1 VRVGVDIGGT
11 KTDAVVLDSAG
22 AVAHALRL
30 PTGWGHDAVL
40 ATATDAVLRL
50 ATEAGIAASSFDSIG
65 VGIPGAV
72 DAERGIVTHARNLGV
87 SELALGGLLE
97 RNLGAS
103 VRVENDVNA
112 AALGAFHQLDL
123 PDTSSMAYLNLG
135 TGLAAGLVL
144 HGNLWRGSRGAA
156 GEIGHILI
164 DPAGPLDKDG
174 QPGALEVMASG
185 SGIASQWKS
194 GDGSVRGLLAA
205 ADAGAADAIA
215 IRRNL
220 YEAVAS
226 AVRILVLTVDVDLV
240 VIGGGISTLGSG
252 LLDAVTSVIGE
263 WEVSSPFLAS
273 LQLAERIRILP
284 PNAQT
289 AATGAAWL
297 GATPWQR

>member
-22 AVAHALRL
+22 AVAHALRV
-30 PTGWGHDAVL
+30 PTGWGDDEVL
-40 ATATDAVLRL
+40 ATATSAVQHL
-50 ATEAGIAASSFDSIG
+50 ASEAGVSPSSFDSIG

-72 DAERGIVTHARNLGV
+72 DAEHGIVTHARNLGV
-87 SELALGGLLE
+87 SQLDLGGLLS

-112 AALGAFHQLDL
+112 AALGAFHQLNL
-123 PDTSSMAYLNLG
+123 EPTSSMAYLNLG

-144 HGNLWRGSRGAA
+144 QGKLWRGSRGAA

-164 DPAGPLDKDG
+164 DPAGPLDGDG

-185 SGIASQWKS
+185 SGITSQWEG
-194 GDGSVRGLLAA
+194 GDGVRGMLEAA
-205 ADAGAADAIA
+205 AAGNPKAIA
-215 IRRNL
+215 IRTHL
-220 YEAVAS
+220 HEAVAS
-226 AVRILVLTVDVDLV
+226 AVRILVLTVDVDVV
-240 VIGGGISTLGSG
+240 VIGGGISTLGSV
-252 LLDAVTSVIGE
+252 LFDSVAAVIAKWESTSPFVTSLE
-263 WEVSSPFLAS
+263 LA
-273 LQLAERIRILP
+273 QRIRILP
-284 PNAQT
+284 PDAQT